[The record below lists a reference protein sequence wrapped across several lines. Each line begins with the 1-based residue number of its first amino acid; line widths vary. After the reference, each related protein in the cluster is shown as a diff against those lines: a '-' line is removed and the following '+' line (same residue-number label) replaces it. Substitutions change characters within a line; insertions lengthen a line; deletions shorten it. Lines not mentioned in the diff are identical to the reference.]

1 MRQTIASKL
10 TEIGHLQIAFQTYLA
25 AAQHKAVEHALRALP
40 AATTPR
46 NHQKVTF
53 NDFKSFRMTSAAQSP
68 VTNDLTQDNAAPI
81 RDRVATIR
89 RIIDAGRALLADGG
103 FQSFGVNAVARR
115 AGCDKQLIYRYF
127 GGLDGLVDAIGEDL
141 VNWVEASVPADHGG
155 RFILTYGELMERLI
169 ELYAGALRADPLVRR
184 IIAWELSETSPH
196 VKRMAEARA
205 KGLAAWIERMRGSL
219 TPPKGADPVAIN
231 AALIAAVQQLA
242 LSAEATGSFAGMPLK
257 SDKDWQRALAAI
269 SRMARGAYA

>member
-1 MRQTIASKL
+1 MCQTIACTL
-10 TEIGHLQIAFQTYLA
+10 AEIGDWKIAFQTYLT
-25 AAQHKAVEHALRALP
+25 AAQHKAVEHADHPLP
-40 AATTPR
+40 ATVTLR
-46 NHQKVTF
+46 NHQRVTF
-53 NDFKSFRMTSAAQSP
+53 NDSKSFRMTSVVASM
-68 VTNDLTQDNAAPI
+68 VVNDPAEENTTPI

-103 FQSFGVNAVARR
+103 FQNFGVNAVARR

-169 ELYAGALRADPLVRR
+169 ELYADALRADPLVRR

-196 VKRMAEARA
+196 IKRMAEARA